1 MEKENISIPI
11 KYPGA
16 ITKKHVERRVK
27 RVKSEKRE

>member
-16 ITKKHVERRVK
+16 ITKKTRGE
-27 RVKSEKRE
+27 KSEKSEK